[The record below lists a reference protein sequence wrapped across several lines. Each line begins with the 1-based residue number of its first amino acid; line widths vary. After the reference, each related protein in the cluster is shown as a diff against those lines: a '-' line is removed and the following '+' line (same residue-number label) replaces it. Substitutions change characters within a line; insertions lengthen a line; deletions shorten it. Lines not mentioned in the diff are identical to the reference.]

1 MGSLSPRR
9 WGWFP
14 SARTGAHMLHLQ
26 DSALQASDSA
36 TPSSR
41 LSQFLCCCPKSS
53 QRSLWTRS
61 SGHPSLLLHRSGKT
75 GCSWVQPVASTPP
88 WCLERARRAE
98 PLGRYSGLTFL
109 LPGRFEATL
118 KRPSGSARRARS
130 RHHGGVLATGW
141 TQLHPVFPDLCKSSE
156 GCPEDRVQSE
166 RWEDF
171 GQQHK
176 NCESLEE
183 GVAESEAW
191 SAESWR
197 WSMWAP
203 VLADGNQP
211 HLLGDRLP
219 ISLINWLCQ

>member
-98 PLGRYSGLTFL
+98 PLGRFRVASNR
-109 LPGRFEATL
+109 PGSR
-118 KRPSGSARRARS
+118 KVRP
-130 RHHGGVLATGW
+130 
-141 TQLHPVFPDLCKSSE
+141 QLHPVFPDLCKSSE